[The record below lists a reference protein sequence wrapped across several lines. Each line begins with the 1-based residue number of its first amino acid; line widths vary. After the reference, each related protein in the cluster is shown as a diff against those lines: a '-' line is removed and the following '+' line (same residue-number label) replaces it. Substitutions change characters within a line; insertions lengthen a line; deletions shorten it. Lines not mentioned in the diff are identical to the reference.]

1 MERRFSFSAGVVG
14 LAARVKQKQVAVAD
28 SNGTVS
34 CVAVKA
40 STPLYSFPVDSQCL
54 YYQTCV
60 HHYSF
65 PVDSQRLCYQ
75 DVRAFLDDSVIDIYN
90 KFSVW

>member
-54 YYQTCV
+54 
-60 HHYSF
+60 
-65 PVDSQRLCYQ
+65 CYQ

>member
-40 STPLYSFPVDSQCL
+40 STPLYSFPVDSQ
-54 YYQTCV
+54 
-60 HHYSF
+60 
-65 PVDSQRLCYQ
+65 RLCYQ
-75 DVRAFLDDSVIDIYN
+75 DVRAFLDDSVIDKYN